1 MRRATSL
8 VAYLQ
13 VAPLTLV
20 FVAFLLFPLLALM
33 VVSFWDYTAYT
44 MVPTFVLTNY
54 REILSSP
61 VTYTTYLHTLKF
73 AFLTW
78 LLTLT
83 IGFTIAYFLAFH
95 VRTFI
100 WQIAL
105 FLICTV
111 PFLTSNIIRMISW
124 IPFLGRHGIFN
135 STLQALGLIHEPLEF
150 LLFSD
155 FAVVLAFVHLYT
167 LFMVIPIFNSM
178 MRIDRSLL
186 AAASDCGAS
195 DGQVVRE
202 VIIPL
207 SKPGSNRSPSL

>member
-8 VAYLQ
+8 VAYLR

-44 MVPTFVLTNY
+44 MVPTVVLTNY

-61 VTYTTYLHTLKF
+61 ATYTTYLNTLKF
-73 AFLTW
+73 AVLTW

-111 PFLTSNIIRMISW
+111 QFLTSNIIRMISW
-124 IPFLGRHGIFN
+124 IPFL
-135 STLQALGLIHEPLEF
+135 
-150 LLFSD
+150 
-155 FAVVLAFVHLYT
+155 
-167 LFMVIPIFNSM
+167 MVM
-178 MRIDRSLL
+178 
-186 AAASDCGAS
+186 
-195 DGQVVRE
+195 
-202 VIIPL
+202 
-207 SKPGSNRSPSL
+207 